1 MVAGRD
7 TEYVIELPDAPSLAV
22 RGTDGRFPVRRV
34 YCVGRNYADHA
45 REMGH
50 DPQREEPFF
59 FQKNADSVVAEDGCF
74 IYPPA
79 TQEVHHE
86 IEMVVAIGRGGE
98 NIPVEHA
105 LRHVYGYAVGLD
117 MTRRD
122 LQADLKKQGR
132 PWEVAKAFDG
142 AAPCSEIMPVSVAD
156 HPDKGKIWLD
166 VNGVRRQ
173 NGDLGQMIWK
183 VPEILSHLSYLFALK
198 PGDLIFSGT
207 PAGVG
212 PVMRGDELS
221 GGVEGVGEL
230 RLRVV

>member
-1 MVAGRD
+1 MVVSRD
-7 TEYVIELPDAPSLAV
+7 RQYVIELPAAPSLAV
-22 RGTDGRFPVRRV
+22 RGTDARFPVRRV

-50 DPQREEPFF
+50 DPQREQPFF
-59 FQKNADSVVAEDGCF
+59 FQKNADSVVADDGRF

-86 IEMVVAIGRGGE
+86 IEMVVAIGGGGT
-98 NIPVEHA
+98 NIPVGQA

-142 AAPCSEIMPVSVAD
+142 AAPCSEIAPAAMVG
-156 HPDKGKIWLD
+156 HPDKGAIWLD
-166 VNGVRRQ
+166 VNRGRRQ
-173 NGDLGQMIWK
+173 SGDLGQMIWK
-183 VPEILSHLSYLFALK
+183 VPEIISHLSSLFALRA
-198 PGDLIFSGT
+198 GDLIFSGT

-212 PVMRGDELS
+212 PVVRGDELF
-221 GGVEGVGEL
+221 GCVAGVGEL